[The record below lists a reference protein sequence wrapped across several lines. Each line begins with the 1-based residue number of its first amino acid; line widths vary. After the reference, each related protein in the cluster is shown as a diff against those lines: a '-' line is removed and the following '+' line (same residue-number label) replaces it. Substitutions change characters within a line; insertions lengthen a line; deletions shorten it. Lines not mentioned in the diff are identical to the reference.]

1 VAGTLL
7 PDMLSYDPTRP
18 ASFPSN
24 GRTLTDDVADAF
36 LAVLTNGKVTGDKVG
51 PHVDLLAEFPYLG
64 PPHNISV
71 PSHATSPIATEL
83 RKASRRL
90 GSS

>member
-1 VAGTLL
+1 MNISADFLTHLGQLN
-7 PDMLSYDPTRP
+7 
-18 ASFPSN
+18 F
-24 GRTLTDDVADAF
+24 TLTIITA
-36 LAVLTNGKVTGDKVG
+36 VTGDKVG
-51 PHVDLLAEFPYLG
+51 PHIDLLAEFPYLG